1 MNFTYGPRST
11 NIRIPN
17 DFEARMTTKLVN
29 AYEFPETSEVLVVSV
44 STRPIYFQPRT
55 EEVSAHLEV
64 DGQPRCV
71 VYHRSL

>member
-1 MNFTYGPRST
+1 MKITYGPRAT

-17 DFEARMTTKLVN
+17 DFEARMTRTLVN
-29 AYEFPETSEVLVVSV
+29 AYEFPNDAEVLVVSV
-44 STRPIYFQPRT
+44 STRPVYYTPRT

-64 DGQPRCV
+64 NGQPRCV

>member
-1 MNFTYGPRST
+1 MNFTYGPRAT

-17 DFEARMTTKLVN
+17 DFEARMTSTLVN
-29 AYEFPETSEVLVVSV
+29 GHGFPKGSSVLVVSV
-44 STRPIYFQPRT
+44 STRPFLGA

-64 DGQPRCV
+64 NGQPRCV

>member
-1 MNFTYGPRST
+1 MNFTYGPRAT

-17 DFEARMTTKLVN
+17 DFEARMTQSLVN
-29 AYEFPETSEVLVVSV
+29 AYEFPEGSEVLVVSV
-44 STRPIYFQPRT
+44 STRPIYYTPRT

-64 DGQPRCV
+64 NGRPRCV